1 MAPLHKGPGSVPGC
15 AQIHPRPHVIRVPW
29 LSDVGVCV
37 PELSDEREE
46 PYAICDHGQGDPL
59 GHSFLAM
66 QEVA

>member
-1 MAPLHKGPGSVPGC
+1 ME
-15 AQIHPRPHVIRVPW
+15 I
-29 LSDVGVCV
+29 
-37 PELSDEREE
+37 SDEREE